1 MSASEVYKILR
12 SKLDNIHTVVL
23 ANEDSVNIADG
34 MTSKVVKFWN
44 PDGILTTLT
53 AAQVADVA
61 TELVSTLGAIDVDT
75 RKITYNITPKAK
87 FGKYEITYTFKP
99 AANDKTLKLVYTF
112 TVTAPNVDRAILPQ
126 YYYLGVDNKKAFTEG
141 VAEGGVYTMKAYI
154 GEFFGFGSSAYRNLF
169 SPSNGTAINWI
180 DGVSHKAEIL
190 TTGVSAGA
198 STTGAV
204 LTNTVNTLD
213 GVYGTTTLPK
223 SGADIRLTTPL
234 TTDFRFYNVK
244 VTEYNLPN
252 GESLS

>member
-1 MSASEVYKILR
+1 MQHLIKQQFPIPWDVVNSEIYNKMAISHNDFRIIFPDAL
-12 SKLDNIHTVVL
+12 LQG
-23 ANEDSVNIADG
+23 A
-34 MTSKVVKFWN
+34 TSKVVKFWN

-190 TTGVSAGA
+190 TTVVSAGA

-213 GVYGTTTLPK
+213 KLW
-223 SGADIRLTTPL
+223 
-234 TTDFRFYNVK
+234 YNHITK
-244 VTEYNLPN
+244 IWCR
-252 GESLS
+252 